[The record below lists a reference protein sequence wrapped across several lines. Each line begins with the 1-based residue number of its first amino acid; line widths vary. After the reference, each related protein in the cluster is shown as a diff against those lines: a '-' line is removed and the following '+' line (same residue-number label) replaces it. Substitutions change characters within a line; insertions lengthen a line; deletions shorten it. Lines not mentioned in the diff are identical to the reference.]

1 MIDLDGIDV
10 SYGNIQ
16 VVWDLDFRITEDDT
30 VVSIV
35 GPNGAGKSTLL
46 RVMSGLHPVDNGTVT
61 VWGTDAAEV
70 TPTEIVEQGFVHVSE
85 ERNLFGDMTV
95 RENLEMGAYTQRESL
110 DDTIREVFELFPV
123 LEERSGQLAQS
134 MSGGQQQMLAIGRG
148 LMAQPRILALDEPS
162 EGLAPQITDRVF
174 EKVGEISEE
183 PNRQRVTHR
192 GAVYGAARR
201 GGVERHRV
209 CGSFRLEALRRR
221 TPVRPGDTV
230 SADVGIPAIHA
241 SEGGDD
247 RGYVDI
253 ELQVK
258 RGPARSY
265 RFGIRRTSP
274 SPGPAATRGP
284 LTDPADH
291 RYRGASR

>member
-61 VWGTDAAEV
+61 VWGTDAAGMN
-70 TPTEIVEQGFVHVSE
+70 PTDIVEQGFVHVSE

-95 RENLEMGAYTQRESL
+95 RENLEMGAYTDRESL
-110 DDTIREVFELFPV
+110 DDTMQEVFELFPI
-123 LEERSGQLAQS
+123 LEERSDQLAKS

-174 EKVGEISEE
+174 EKVGEISEDITVLLVE
-183 PNRQRVTHR
+183 QHVNRALNLAERAYLLENGRVVREDT
-192 GAVYGAARR
+192 GTGL
-201 GGVERHRV
+201 
-209 CGSFRLEALRRR
+209 LES
-221 TPVRPGDTV
+221 D
-230 SADVGIPAIHA
+230 H
-241 SEGGDD
+241 
-247 RGYVDI
+247 
-253 ELQVK
+253 VK
-258 RGPARSY
+258 QAY
-265 RFGIRRTSP
+265 
-274 SPGPAATRGP
+274 
-284 LTDPADH
+284 L
-291 RYRGASR
+291 